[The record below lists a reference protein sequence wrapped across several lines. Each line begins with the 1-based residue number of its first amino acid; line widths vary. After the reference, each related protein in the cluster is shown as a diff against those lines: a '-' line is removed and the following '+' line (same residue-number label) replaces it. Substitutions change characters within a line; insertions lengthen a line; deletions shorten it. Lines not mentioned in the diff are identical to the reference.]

1 MVAQL
6 VRALPCHGRGRGFKS
21 HSPRIMKTQW
31 NEVTWYSRL
40 GTIVFLLL
48 CVPVLAFYIGRSY
61 QDVVHISEAAM
72 PNVEVY
78 STTNNWARLNIEED
92 ESIQLFKSV
101 REYIE
106 QNDKKL
112 LYSKLILDKRNKEW
126 IIVKINPEV
135 ERDFVSTQVYVKK
148 EGGIWK
154 VMGIGTVPTKLCSE
168 YPELGC

>member
-21 HSPRIMKTQW
+21 HSPRNMKTQW

-48 CVPVLAFYIGRSY
+48 CVPVLSFYIGKSY
-61 QDVVHISEAAM
+61 QKVVELDDSPA
-72 PNVEVY
+72 VTVY
-78 STTNNWARLNIEED
+78 GTINNWIKINIEED

-101 REYIE
+101 REYINA
-106 QNDKKL
+106 NDKKL
-112 LYSKLILDKRNKEW
+112 LYSELVLEKRNKEW
-126 IIVKINPEV
+126 IIVKVNPKIED
-135 ERDFVSTQVYVKK
+135 DFVSTQMYMRK
-148 EGGIWK
+148 EGGTWK
-154 VMGIGTVPTKLCSE
+154 VMGVGTVPTKLCGE